1 MKAKNQNWYEKGIN
15 NIWLPYTQMQNLPE
29 QLKVKKTKGSNI
41 YLDDGRKMI
50 DGVSAWWS
58 TAHGHNHP
66 HITKAIRRQTKKFP
80 HIMLAGF
87 AHQPAYEL
95 ASKLIE
101 FVNRKTDNLSKVFF
115 SDSGS
120 TAVEVALKMSLQYHY
135 NKKSKKTKFIAFEN
149 SYHGDTFGAMSL
161 ATHSSSMHEKFKD
174 FMPNQITT
182 TIPNTEREKS
192 RFIELLDHN
201 INDIAGLI
209 IEPLIQCAGGMKFHS
224 IDTLEFII
232 RECKKRQIITIF
244 DECATGF
251 YRTGKKFAF
260 HNIAHTPD
268 ILILGKAL
276 TGGTITLS
284 ATITNDKI
292 YNSFLSDSLD
302 NALMHGPTFMANPT
316 ACAAA
321 IASIE
326 LFEKI
331 DYENNI
337 SNITEMFSEHLEHTN
352 KKIKEIRI
360 LGAVAVIEL
369 NDCNWQLI
377 TNLREI
383 IKDSNF
389 WLRPFS
395 NVIYLMP
402 PLNIKNKDLIKLID
416 FSNKLIDRI

>member
-101 FVNRKTDNLSKVFF
+101 FVNRKTDNLSRVFF